1 MFFYSVKESKKKKII
16 SAAECK
22 TTAKA
27 AISKQDIEEAAN
39 RMVQFEYENVVNQK
53 RGNKNRERKRKR
65 ETDSDEN
72 DGPQGE
78 LPN

>member
-1 MFFYSVKESKKKKII
+1 
-16 SAAECK
+16 
-22 TTAKA
+22 
-27 AISKQDIEEAAN
+27 
-39 RMVQFEYENVVNQK
+39 MVQFEYENVVNQK